1 MVQDLR
7 KLLVPNYKSPPTFA
21 MTSQFFVNFCCI
33 KIQSENISVTYTHA
47 NNNKGCIK
55 HRAICCASTINRKMS
70 SYEGLT
76 SSYVLILGEI
86 MKLNALYRAVYMSR
100 SIRPNKGFKID
111 CKI

>member
-1 MVQDLR
+1 MHG
-7 KLLVPNYKSPPTFA
+7 KLLG
-21 MTSQFFVNFCCI
+21 
-33 KIQSENISVTYTHA
+33 HA